1 MGYYDVGSNP
11 LRNRRRRKKT
21 RFNGVLLV
29 GIAFLAF
36 IAIGIIISVS
46 IRACTHRVSYS
57 VSSSQ
62 YVTPHLTGTNSI
74 AQEQKSIP
82 QASSTYTMPDSIIRI
97 CTPKPLEGVPEQIL
111 RKSSYIT
118 SYNKDTKLPNWV
130 AWNLSGSH
138 TDGPYKRMSNFYED
152 EDVPYPKATLDDYR
166 GSGWSRG
173 HMCPAGDNK
182 WNEDAM
188 YDTFSLTNVCPQNAN
203 LNSGLWNSIEM
214 DCRRWARRFNDI
226 YIVCGPIF
234 MNREHEAIGANNV
247 LVPEAF
253 FKVVLCLNGKPKGIG
268 FIVRNTDG
276 TKKRDLYYNS
286 IDQVERITG
295 MDFFPALPDDIE
307 NVVEATADINDWD

>member
-1 MGYYDVGSNP
+1 MM
-11 LRNRRRRKKT
+11 NRRRRKKT
-21 RFNGVLLV
+21 RYSGLFLV
-29 GIAFLAF
+29 GIAFLVF
-36 IAIGIIISVS
+36 IVLGITICISLRACIHCSGQSVS
-46 IRACTHRVSYS
+46 EGQYS
-57 VSSSQ
+57 ILYSNSDNTDIQELESVPEVSSTFIMSDD
-62 YVTPHLTGTNSI
+62 V
-74 AQEQKSIP
+74 
-82 QASSTYTMPDSIIRI
+82 IRI

-111 RKSSYIT
+111 QKTSYIT
-118 SYNKDTKLPNWV
+118 SYNKNTKIPNWV
-130 AWNLSGSH
+130 AWNLSGNH
-138 TDGPYKRMSNFYED
+138 ADGPYKRMNNFYED
-152 EDVPYPKATLDDYR
+152 DEVPQPRATPDDYR

-182 WNEDAM
+182 WDERAM
-188 YDTFSLTNVCPQNAN
+188 YDTFSLINVCPQNAN

-214 DCRRWARRFNDI
+214 DCRSWARRFGDI
-226 YIVCGPIF
+226 YIICGPIF
-234 MNREHEAIGANNV
+234 MNREHEAIGVNKV

-307 NVVEATADINDWD
+307 DVVEATADINDWN